1 MLNEEGKRIFFSDQ
15 ENNIDLPLEI
25 IEDIYD
31 KREEKID
38 FKSREDEDSREEENF
53 THKDFHK
60 SQEENPEEVQEEDK
74 EVNSEENQEEVQDDK
89 QEDED
94 LFDENKYDPY
104 YLERIDEVEEILE
117 EICESIPSYAYEH
130 LNGGIILTEE
140 SKYHE
145 EAYAEDLVIMGEYQR
160 SMLGNMIKIYYGS
173 FMDMYRFSS
182 RETLREKLEEVLLH
196 EFTHHLEFLANEW
209 GLVIE
214 DKKFLEEYRKREN
227 KII

>member
-1 MLNEEGKRIFFSDQ
+1 MKRAKEFFLSDQ

-38 FKSREDEDSREEENF
+38 FTSSDDEEPREEENF
-53 THKDFHK
+53 THEDLEE
-60 SQEENPEEVQEEDK
+60 SQEDTPEEVQKEDK
-74 EVNSEENQEEVQDDK
+74 EVNSEETQDDNK
-89 QEDED
+89 DDNQEDEN

-104 YLERIDEVEEILE
+104 YLERIDEVQEILE

-214 DKKFLEEYRKREN
+214 DKKFLEEYRKRKQNE
-227 KII
+227 

>member
-1 MLNEEGKRIFFSDQ
+1 MLDQEGKRIFFSDQ

-38 FKSREDEDSREEENF
+38 FKSSYEDSREEENF
-53 THKDFHK
+53 THKDLEE
-60 SQEENPEEVQEEDK
+60 SQEESLEEVQK
-74 EVNSEENQEEVQDDK
+74 EAQDDNK
-89 QEDED
+89 DDNQEDED

-104 YLERIDEVEEILE
+104 YLERIDEVQEMLE

-140 SKYHE
+140 AKYHE

-214 DKKFLEEYRKREN
+214 DKKFLEEYRKRKQNE
-227 KII
+227 

>member
-25 IEDIYD
+25 IEDIYV

-38 FKSREDEDSREEENF
+38 FKSSDEDSREEENF
-53 THKDFHK
+53 TYKDLK
-60 SQEENPEEVQEEDK
+60 ESQEENPEEVQKEDK
-74 EVNSEENQEEVQDDK
+74 EVNSEENPDEVQDDN

-104 YLERIDEVEEILE
+104 YLERIDEVQEMLE

-140 SKYHE
+140 AKYHE

-182 RETLREKLEEVLLH
+182 REILREKLEEVLLH
-196 EFTHHLEFLANEW
+196 EFTHWQETPSDE
-209 GLVIE
+209 
-214 DKKFLEEYRKREN
+214 
-227 KII
+227 

>member
-25 IEDIYD
+25 IEDIYV

-38 FKSREDEDSREEENF
+38 FKSSDDDPKEENF
-53 THKDFHK
+53 THKDLK
-60 SQEENPEEVQEEDK
+60 ESQEENPDEVQKEDK
-74 EVNSEENQEEVQDDK
+74 EVNSEENQAEVKDDN
-89 QEDED
+89 QEDEV

-104 YLERIDEVEEILE
+104 YLERIDEVQEMLE

-140 SKYHE
+140 AKYHE

-182 RETLREKLEEVLLH
+182 REILREKLEEVLLH

-214 DKKFLEEYRKREN
+214 DNKFLEEYRKRKQNE
-227 KII
+227 

>member
-38 FKSREDEDSREEENF
+38 FKSSDDEDPKEEGFIHE
-53 THKDFHK
+53 DLEE
-60 SQEENPEEVQEEDK
+60 SQEDTPEKDQEKNHEEDQV
-74 EVNSEENQEEVQDDK
+74 EGQ
-89 QEDED
+89 D

-104 YLERIDEVEEILE
+104 YLERIDEVQEMLE

-214 DKKFLEEYRKREN
+214 DKKFLEEYRKRKQNE
-227 KII
+227 

>member
-1 MLNEEGKRIFFSDQ
+1 MLDQEGKRIFLSDQ

-38 FKSREDEDSREEENF
+38 FKSRDDEEPREEENF
-53 THKDFHK
+53 THEDLEE
-60 SQEENPEEVQEEDK
+60 SQEESLEEVQK
-74 EVNSEENQEEVQDDK
+74 EARDDN

-104 YLERIDEVEEILE
+104 YLERIDEVQEILE

-140 SKYHE
+140 AKYHE

-182 RETLREKLEEVLLH
+182 REILREKLEEVLLH

-214 DKKFLEEYRKREN
+214 DKKFLEEYRKRKQNE
-227 KII
+227 

>member
-1 MLNEEGKRIFFSDQ
+1 MLNEEGKRFFFSDQ

-38 FKSREDEDSREEENF
+38 FKSIDEEDSREEENF
-53 THKDFHK
+53 THKDLK
-60 SQEENPEEVQEEDK
+60 ESQEESLEEVQKEDK
-74 EVNSEENQEEVQDDK
+74 KVNSEENHDEVQDDN

-104 YLERIDEVEEILE
+104 YLERIDEVQEMLE

-214 DKKFLEEYRKREN
+214 DKKFLEEYRKRKQNE
-227 KII
+227 

>member
-25 IEDIYD
+25 IEDFYV

-38 FKSREDEDSREEENF
+38 FKSSDDDPKEENF
-53 THKDFHK
+53 THKDLK
-60 SQEENPEEVQEEDK
+60 ESQEENPDEVQKEDK
-74 EVNSEENQEEVQDDK
+74 EVNSEETQDEVQDDN
-89 QEDED
+89 QEDEV

-104 YLERIDEVEEILE
+104 YLERIDEVQEMLE

-140 SKYHE
+140 AKYHE
-145 EAYAEDLVIMGEYQR
+145 ESYAEDLVIMGEYQR

-182 RETLREKLEEVLLH
+182 REILREKLEEVLLH

-214 DKKFLEEYRKREN
+214 DNKFLEEYRKRKQNE
-227 KII
+227 

>member
-15 ENNIDLPLEI
+15 ENNIDLPLDI

-38 FKSREDEDSREEENF
+38 FKSSDEDSREEENF
-53 THKDFHK
+53 THEDLEE
-60 SQEENPEEVQEEDK
+60 SQEESLEEVQKEDK
-74 EVNSEENQEEVQDDK
+74 EVNSEETQDDN
-89 QEDED
+89 QEDEN
-94 LFDENKYDPY
+94 LFDEIKYDPY
-104 YLERIDEVEEILE
+104 YLERIDEVQEILE

-140 SKYHE
+140 AKYHE

-214 DKKFLEEYRKREN
+214 DKKFLEEYRKRKQNE
-227 KII
+227 

>member
-38 FKSREDEDSREEENF
+38 FKSSDEDSSEEENF
-53 THKDFHK
+53 NHKDLK
-60 SQEENPEEVQEEDK
+60 ESQEESLEEVQKEDK
-74 EVNSEENQEEVQDDK
+74 EVNSEENHDEVQDDN

-104 YLERIDEVEEILE
+104 YLERIDEVQEILE

-140 SKYHE
+140 AKYHE

-214 DKKFLEEYRKREN
+214 DNKFLEEYRKRKQNE
-227 KII
+227 

>member
-38 FKSREDEDSREEENF
+38 FKSSDEDSREEENF
-53 THKDFHK
+53 THKDLK
-60 SQEENPEEVQEEDK
+60 ESQEESPDEVQKEDK
-74 EVNSEENQEEVQDDK
+74 EVNSEENQAEVKDDN

-104 YLERIDEVEEILE
+104 YLERIDEVQEMLE

-140 SKYHE
+140 AKYHE

-182 RETLREKLEEVLLH
+182 REILREKLEEVLLH

-214 DKKFLEEYRKREN
+214 DNKFLEEYRKRKQNE
-227 KII
+227 

>member
-38 FKSREDEDSREEENF
+38 FKSSDEDSREEENF
-53 THKDFHK
+53 THKDLK
-60 SQEENPEEVQEEDK
+60 ESQEENPEEVQKEDK
-74 EVNSEENQEEVQDDK
+74 EVNSEETQDEVQDDN

-104 YLERIDEVEEILE
+104 YLERIDEVQEMLE

-140 SKYHE
+140 AKYHE

-182 RETLREKLEEVLLH
+182 REILREKLEEVLLH

-214 DKKFLEEYRKREN
+214 DNKFLEEYRKRKQNE
-227 KII
+227 

>member
-38 FKSREDEDSREEENF
+38 FKSSDEDSREEENF
-53 THKDFHK
+53 THKDLK
-60 SQEENPEEVQEEDK
+60 ESQEESLEEVQKEDK
-74 EVNSEENQEEVQDDK
+74 EVNSEETQDDN
-89 QEDED
+89 QEDEN
-94 LFDENKYDPY
+94 LFDENKYGPY
-104 YLERIDEVEEILE
+104 YLERIDEVQEILE

-140 SKYHE
+140 AKYHE

-214 DKKFLEEYRKREN
+214 DKKFLEEYRKRKQNE
-227 KII
+227 

>member
-1 MLNEEGKRIFFSDQ
+1 MLDQEGKRIFLSDQ

-31 KREEKID
+31 KREDEID
-38 FKSREDEDSREEENF
+38 FTSRDDEERREEENF
-53 THKDFHK
+53 THEDLEE
-60 SQEENPEEVQEEDK
+60 SQEDTPEEDQNEVQDENPEEDQVEGQ
-74 EVNSEENQEEVQDDK
+74 
-89 QEDED
+89 D

-104 YLERIDEVEEILE
+104 YLERIDEVQEILE

-140 SKYHE
+140 AKYHE

-182 RETLREKLEEVLLH
+182 REILREKLEEVLLH

-214 DKKFLEEYRKREN
+214 DNKFLEEYRKRKQNE
-227 KII
+227 

>member
-1 MLNEEGKRIFFSDQ
+1 MLDQEGKRIFFSDQ
-15 ENNIDLPLEI
+15 ENNIDLTLEI

-38 FKSREDEDSREEENF
+38 FKSSDEDSREEENF
-53 THKDFHK
+53 THKDLEE
-60 SQEENPEEVQEEDK
+60 SQEESLEEVQKEDK
-74 EVNSEENQEEVQDDK
+74 EVNSEENQDEVQDDN

-104 YLERIDEVEEILE
+104 YLERIDEVQEILE

-173 FMDMYRFSS
+173 FMDIYRFSS

-214 DKKFLEEYRKREN
+214 DKKFLEEYRKRKQNE
-227 KII
+227 

>member
-1 MLNEEGKRIFFSDQ
+1 MLDQEGKRIFFSDQ

-38 FKSREDEDSREEENF
+38 FKSSDDDPKEENF
-53 THKDFHK
+53 THKDLK
-60 SQEENPEEVQEEDK
+60 ESQEESPEEVQKEDK
-74 EVNSEENQEEVQDDK
+74 EVNSEETQDDNK
-89 QEDED
+89 DDNQEDED

-104 YLERIDEVEEILE
+104 YLERIDEVQEILE

-214 DKKFLEEYRKREN
+214 DKKFLEEYRKRKQNE
-227 KII
+227 

>member
-38 FKSREDEDSREEENF
+38 FKSIDEEDSREEENF
-53 THKDFHK
+53 THKDLK
-60 SQEENPEEVQEEDK
+60 ESQEEKPKEVQKDA
-74 EVNSEENQEEVQDDK
+74 QDDNK
-89 QEDED
+89 DDNQEDED

-104 YLERIDEVEEILE
+104 YLERIDEVQEILE

-140 SKYHE
+140 AKYHE

-214 DKKFLEEYRKREN
+214 DKKFLEEYRKRKQNE
-227 KII
+227 

>member
-1 MLNEEGKRIFFSDQ
+1 MLDQEGKRIFFSDQ

-25 IEDIYD
+25 IENIYV

-38 FKSREDEDSREEENF
+38 FKSSDDEDSREEENF
-53 THKDFHK
+53 TRKDLK
-60 SQEENPEEVQEEDK
+60 ESQEESPEEVQKEDK
-74 EVNSEENQEEVQDDK
+74 EVNSEENQDEVQDDN
-89 QEDED
+89 QEDEN

-104 YLERIDEVEEILE
+104 YLERIDEVQEMLE

-140 SKYHE
+140 AKYHE

-214 DKKFLEEYRKREN
+214 DKKFLEEYRKRKQNE
-227 KII
+227 

>member
-38 FKSREDEDSREEENF
+38 FKSSDDDSSEEENF
-53 THKDFHK
+53 THKEFEE
-60 SQEENPEEVQEEDK
+60 SQEESLEEVQK
-74 EVNSEENQEEVQDDK
+74 EAQDDN

-104 YLERIDEVEEILE
+104 YLERIDEVQEILE

-140 SKYHE
+140 AKYHE

-182 RETLREKLEEVLLH
+182 REILREKLEEVLLH

-214 DKKFLEEYRKREN
+214 DKKFLEEYRKRKQNE
-227 KII
+227 

>member
-38 FKSREDEDSREEENF
+38 FKSSDEDSREEENF
-53 THKDFHK
+53 THKDLK
-60 SQEENPEEVQEEDK
+60 ESQEESLEEVQK
-74 EVNSEENQEEVQDDK
+74 EAQDDNKDDNQEDNKDDN

-94 LFDENKYDPY
+94 LFDENKYDSY
-104 YLERIDEVEEILE
+104 YLERIDEVQEMLE

-140 SKYHE
+140 AKYHE

-173 FMDMYRFSS
+173 FMDIYRFSS

-214 DKKFLEEYRKREN
+214 DKKFLEEYRKRKQNE
-227 KII
+227 

>member
-38 FKSREDEDSREEENF
+38 FKSSDEDSSEEENF
-53 THKDFHK
+53 NHKDLK
-60 SQEENPEEVQEEDK
+60 ESQEESLEEVQKEDK
-74 EVNSEENQEEVQDDK
+74 EVNSEENHDEVQDDN

-104 YLERIDEVEEILE
+104 YLERIDEVQEILE

-140 SKYHE
+140 AKYHE

-214 DKKFLEEYRKREN
+214 DKKFLEEYRKRKQNE
-227 KII
+227 

>member
-1 MLNEEGKRIFFSDQ
+1 MLDQEGKRIFFSDQ

-31 KREEKID
+31 KREKKID
-38 FKSREDEDSREEENF
+38 FKSSDEDSSEEENF
-53 THKDFHK
+53 THKNLK
-60 SQEENPEEVQEEDK
+60 ESQEESLEEVQK
-74 EVNSEENQEEVQDDK
+74 EAQDDNK
-89 QEDED
+89 DDNQEDED

-104 YLERIDEVEEILE
+104 YLERIDEVQEMLE

-140 SKYHE
+140 AKYHE

-214 DKKFLEEYRKREN
+214 DKKFLEEYRKRKQNE
-227 KII
+227 

>member
-1 MLNEEGKRIFFSDQ
+1 MLDQEGKRIFFSDQ

-38 FKSREDEDSREEENF
+38 FKSSDEDSREEENF
-53 THKDFHK
+53 THKDLK
-60 SQEENPEEVQEEDK
+60 ESQEESPEEVQK
-74 EVNSEENQEEVQDDK
+74 ETQDDN
-89 QEDED
+89 QEDEN

-140 SKYHE
+140 AKYHE

-214 DKKFLEEYRKREN
+214 DKKFLEEYRKRKQNE
-227 KII
+227 

>member
-38 FKSREDEDSREEENF
+38 FKSSDEDSREEENF
-53 THKDFHK
+53 NHKDLK
-60 SQEENPEEVQEEDK
+60 ESQEESLEEVQKEDK
-74 EVNSEENQEEVQDDK
+74 EVNSEENHDEVQDDN

-94 LFDENKYDPY
+94 LFDENKYDSY
-104 YLERIDEVEEILE
+104 YLERIDEVQEMLE

-214 DKKFLEEYRKREN
+214 DKKFLEEYRKRKQNE
-227 KII
+227 